1 MEYRLLDAFRRAFEG
16 KPYLHRNSSIG
27 DRIAQF
33 LYEDLVQLGTSK
45 TLVSRVKSGEVAL
58 NSRNLRV
65 GIKARRGDGTFGERV
80 PGTKLIHDKG
90 FDVPRGQIATV
101 EIGAEVKVIA
111 KSMIKQFDRV
121 KRDLTGQVA
130 EFKTGGGTPICVGIV
145 GINWAASYHS
155 FEGEKE
161 YDTKGTSKE
170 PHPIKDAHKTG
181 VRLEHEAKP
190 AFDEFL
196 ILRFR
201 ATNVEPF
208 PFEWVDES
216 ATTTAYG
223 ALLIRVSR
231 KYEQLFGEK

>member
-1 MEYRLLDAFRRAFEG
+1 LEYRLLDAFRRAFEG
-16 KPYLHRNSSIG
+16 KPYLHRDSSVG

-33 LYEDLVQLGTSK
+33 LYEDLVELGTSK

-58 NSRNLRV
+58 NSRNDRV
-65 GIKARRGDGTFGERV
+65 GIKARRGDGTLGERV
-80 PGTKLIHDKG
+80 PGTKLIHDQG
-90 FDVPRGQIATV
+90 FEVPRGHIATV
-101 EIGAEVKVIA
+101 EIGAEVKVLA

-130 EFKTGGGTPICVGIV
+130 EFKTGGGTPICIGIV
-145 GINWAASYHS
+145 GVNWAASYHL

-170 PHPIKDAHKTG
+170 PHPIKDAQKTG
-181 VRLEHEAKP
+181 ERLEHEAKP

-196 ILRFR
+196 VLRFR
-201 ATNVEPF
+201 ATNVDPF
-208 PFEWVDES
+208 PFEWVDEG
-216 ATTTAYG
+216 ATAMAYG

-231 KYEQLFGEK
+231 KYEQLFGQK

>member
-1 MEYRLLDAFRRAFEG
+1 LEYRLLDAFRRAFEG
-16 KPYLHRNSSIG
+16 KPYLHRDSTIG

-45 TLVSRVKSGEVAL
+45 TLVSRVASGEVAL

-65 GIKARRGDGTFGERV
+65 GIKARRGDGTLGERV

-101 EIGAEVKVIA
+101 EIGTEVKVIA

-130 EFKTGGGTPICVGIV
+130 EFNTGGGTPICVGIV
-145 GINWAASYHS
+145 GINWAASYRS
-155 FEGEKE
+155 FEGKKH
-161 YDTKGTSKE
+161 YDTTGTSKE
-170 PHPIKDAHKTG
+170 PHPIKDAQKTG

-201 ATNVEPF
+201 ATNLKPF
-208 PFEWVDES
+208 PFEWVNES

-223 ALLIRVSR
+223 ALLIRASR
-231 KYEQLFGEK
+231 KYEQLFGQK